1 MHIINPDLFLFHD
14 YKWDIKAKQ
23 ILKVIVVKYNSSLL
37 EISLWIIKYDINLF
51 IDYIFFL

>member
-14 YKWDIKAKQ
+14 FKWDIKAKH

-51 IDYIFFL
+51 IDNIFFL